1 MYIYIYNIKQQQM
14 QYQIF
19 VSSICHFFS
28 RLMEVGD
35 VRYKQ
40 KVVTYQRVEVLFWKP
55 QQEVRSFIPVSLTRV
70 SRATPT
76 GTGQSVR

>member
-1 MYIYIYNIKQQQM
+1 MA
-14 QYQIF
+14 
-19 VSSICHFFS
+19 
-28 RLMEVGD
+28 VGD
-35 VRYKQ
+35 VCYKQ
-40 KVVTYQRVEVLFWKP
+40 KLVTYQRVEVLFWKP